1 MSEATT
7 SIVDEPVFSPGVR
20 PTLPPGPRLP
30 TFAQTLLVLFAADRY
45 GSYLRRRFES
55 LATLKV
61 VGVGRFVVVWEP
73 ALIREVL
80 TGDPDVLRGGEANA
94 RFLLGAVG
102 ASSVMVLDG
111 EQHLR
116 SRRLLSPPFHGEAI
130 SRYEELVTE
139 LAVTEIESW
148 PVGEMLSTR
157 PRMQAIALE
166 VILHAVIG
174 VRDEQRLARLRPLLS
189 RIARAGLLA
198 FRAEAANPKL
208 PSSPLGRRLPWL
220 RARRE
225 ADELLYT
232 EIADHRADPN
242 GRHDILSLLIAAHGE
257 EAPFTDEELRDQ
269 LMTLLIAGQETTA
282 TALAWCFERLV
293 RHPEVLARIQ
303 RELAGGNAEQYL
315 DAVVNETLRV
325 RPIADS
331 AARILAAPLEL
342 GGYLL
347 PAGAFV
353 TASIAGVQH
362 SNAFDDPNEFRPERF
377 LDRAAA
383 PYTLI
388 PFGGGTHR
396 CIGASFATMEMKTI
410 LRVTLERLQLR
421 APTSR
426 PERPVRWRR
435 VTTTPSHDG
444 RVIVSAKVPS
454 PQLRRGES
462 FQRPPDCLERGSRSV
477 HDSSRV

>member
-1 MSEATT
+1 MG
-7 SIVDEPVFSPGVR
+7 VLSPGVR
-20 PTLPPGPRLP
+20 PALPPGPRLP
-30 TFAQTLLVLFAADRY
+30 TFAQTLLVVFAADRY
-45 GSYLRRRFES
+45 GSYLRSRFKS

-61 VGVGRFVVVWEP
+61 AGVGKFVVVWEP

-102 ASSVMVLDG
+102 ATSVIVLDG
-111 EQHLR
+111 KQHLR
-116 SRRLLSPPFHGEAI
+116 SRRLLSPPFHGEAVY
-130 SRYEELVTE
+130 RYKELVTE
-139 LAVTEIESW
+139 LAAAEIESW
-148 PVGEMLSTR
+148 RVGETLSTR

-189 RIARAGLLA
+189 RIARAGLFA

-208 PSSPLGRRLPWL
+208 PNSTLGRRLPRL

-225 ADELLYT
+225 ADELLYA
-232 EIADHRADPN
+232 EISDHRADPK
-242 GRHDILSLLIAAHGE
+242 GRDDVLSLLIAAQDE

-269 LMTLLIAGQETTA
+269 LITLLIAGQETTA

-293 RHPEVLARIQ
+293 HNPDVLARVQ
-303 RELAGGNAEQYL
+303 RELAGHNAEQYL

-325 RPIADS
+325 RPVADS
-331 AARILAAPLEL
+331 AARILAAPFAL
-342 GGYLL
+342 GGYSL
-347 PAGAFV
+347 PAGTFV
-353 TASIAGVQH
+353 TASIIGVQH
-362 SNAFDDPNEFRPERF
+362 SDAFADPAQFRPQRF
-377 LDRAAA
+377 LDQAAA

-396 CIGASFATMEMKTI
+396 CIGATFATMEMKTI
-410 LRVTLERLQLR
+410 LRVTLERVQLR
-421 APTSR
+421 APSSR

-444 RVIVSAKVPS
+444 RVIVSDKVP
-454 PQLRRGES
+454 PLR
-462 FQRPPDCLERGSRSV
+462 PDR
-477 HDSSRV
+477 